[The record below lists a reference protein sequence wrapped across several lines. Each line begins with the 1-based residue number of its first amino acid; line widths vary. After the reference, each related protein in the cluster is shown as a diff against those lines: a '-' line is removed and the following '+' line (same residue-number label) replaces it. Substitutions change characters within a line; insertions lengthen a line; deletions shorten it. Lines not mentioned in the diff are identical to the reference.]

1 MHILTEV
8 VRNIVVI
15 LLFTTF
21 LQMLLP
27 SHSMQR
33 FIKVAMGLFVL
44 ISFLNPVLDLLNRVQ
59 QEDLAVWTFQQANP
73 HKINFRERVE
83 QQIAAMLKMVHGVQ
97 EPKVKVQ
104 LAQNGANVQR
114 ETIEEVLVTIEDGNR
129 GKDPGDSLFDEEGGS
144 APAESELVY
153 TVCRY
158 FGLQENQVRVVFH

>member
-8 VRNIVVI
+8 VRNIVVV

-27 SHSMQR
+27 SHGMQR

-44 ISFLNPVLDLLNRVQ
+44 ISFLNPLLDFMNRVQ
-59 QEDLAVWTFQQANP
+59 QEDLAVWSFQQANP

-83 QQIAAMLKMVHGVQ
+83 QQIAAMLKMVHGVRDL
-97 EPKVKVQ
+97 EVKVQ
-104 LAQNGANVQR
+104 LAQNGTSMQR
-114 ETIEEVLVTIEDGNR
+114 ETIEEVLVTIEYGNR
-129 GKDPGDSLFDEEGGS
+129 EKAPRDSLNDEERGS
-144 APAESELVY
+144 VPTENELVY

-158 FGLQENQVRVVFH
+158 FGLKENQVRVEFR